1 MVHIPEYSLAIPPS
15 PVYEFQS
22 TDSAAPP
29 LSEDTARAARRALRS
44 EWLGKQV
51 PATRFKAYMNR
62 CSGVANELRETL
74 LRPGRRQDLIEA
86 MIYCLDVTDVSRN
99 ALAMPHVD
107 TTSET

>member
-1 MVHIPEYSLAIPPS
+1 MLTRHPPS
-15 PVYEFQS
+15 PVCGFES